1 MGKVKGRVRGIG
13 NNKGK
18 ARGKPIGNDRGKGKA
33 GVGGTATV

>member
-1 MGKVKGRVRGIG
+1 MGKVKGTVRGIG

-18 ARGKPIGNDRGKGKA
+18 ARGKPIGNDRGKGRA